1 MVSEHRLDTFTGIS
15 IAMIISGQQDNKERR
30 KPIFCIRWI
39 AKRMQACY
47 NRRRTMNRPPFVLWT
62 MRCSSYRSARKQNHR
77 APLSTDETLSPGETG
92 AWVDPIARLSCSVF
106 IARRAFDPASVC
118 YAPRVAHGD
127 RAAYLSAR
135 GDATL
140 LVLSSEE
147 PETCDCFVTWQVSS
161 AKNSTEITREYISR
175 YEPQRENV
183 IRPIKI
189 ENLIAPREMTLEMLI
204 KRKYAD
210 IGNWNIPYK
219 KRKI

>member
-140 LVLSSEE
+140 LVLSVASFERE
-147 PETCDCFVTWQVSS
+147 KLDRDNSRIYIALWTAEGKCNKTDKNWKFNS
-161 AKNSTEITREYISR
+161 AEGNDIRNAHKEKVRWYRE
-175 YEPQRENV
+175 
-183 IRPIKI
+183 
-189 ENLIAPREMTLEMLI
+189 LEHTV
-204 KRKYAD
+204 
-210 IGNWNIPYK
+210 
-219 KRKI
+219 